1 MIEILNSLENVLFLI
16 EINQYEFKI
25 IMHILIVEDEQG
37 IIQFLKQGLEEE
49 GFTISSATDGLQGL
63 NLIKNNSFDL
73 ILLDWMLPK
82 MTGLE
87 LCKSIRSKDIAT
99 PILFLT
105 AKDTIQETIEGL
117 KAGANDY
124 IKKPFSFDELLERIK
139 IHFRN
144 TTKPEIYT
152 LGTIEIHLSKHL
164 VIVDGNEV
172 NLTQREFEL
181 LCYLVKNKGKVCTRN
196 QIIEDV
202 WNIHFDYDTGVIDV
216 FINAIR
222 KKLNLKIDEDYIK
235 TIRGVGYIVNE

>member
-1 MIEILNSLENVLFLI
+1 
-16 EINQYEFKI
+16 
-25 IMHILIVEDEQG
+25 MHILIVEDEIG
-37 IIQFLKQGLEEE
+37 IIQFLQQGLEEE
-49 GFTISSATDGLQGL
+49 GYRITSALDGLKGFE
-63 NLIKNNSFDL
+63 LIQKENFDL

-87 LCKSIRSKDIAT
+87 LCKAIRLKNTET

-144 TTKPEIYT
+144 QKEVEILS
-152 LGTIEIHLSKHL
+152 LGAIEIDVVKHL
-164 VIVDGNEV
+164 VSVNANEV
-172 NLTQREFEL
+172 NLTQREFQL
-181 LCYLVKNKGKVCTRN
+181 LHYLVKNKGKVCTRT

-202 WNIHFDYDTGVIDV
+202 WDIHFEYDTGVIDV
-216 FINAIR
+216 FMNSIR
-222 KKLNLKIDEDYIK
+222 KKLNLKIEEDFIK
-235 TIRGVGYIVNE
+235 TIRGVGYIAND